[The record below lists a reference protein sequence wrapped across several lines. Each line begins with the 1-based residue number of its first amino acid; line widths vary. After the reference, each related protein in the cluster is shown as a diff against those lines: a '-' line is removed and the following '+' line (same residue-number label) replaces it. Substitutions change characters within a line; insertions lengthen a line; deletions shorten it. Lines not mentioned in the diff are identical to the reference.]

1 MSEAGEKRKI
11 DTSLPKGKPFGFMP
25 IPVDERHVEWFDAGP
40 VSFAVETRVL
50 GEAVGGMVAG
60 GGSIHLFSGDRARE
74 LVRFDCF
81 DSEPH
86 YHYLN
91 HREHVNTVWGFDSGV
106 NGPMPDW
113 VLWAVRH
120 NLPGM
125 LRSAGEQE
133 LAARVEAEGFDVSV
147 LTRVGEAVAE
157 AQNRCAA
164 DDAGLVE
171 EGVDWVQQWREKNPD
186 VAFGTE

>member
-1 MSEAGEKRKI
+1 MADQDAQKI
-11 DTSLPKGKPFGFMP
+11 DTSLPHGKVFHFMP
-25 IPVDERHVEWFDAGP
+25 IPVNEKHVEWFDAGP

-50 GEAVGGMVAG
+50 GAMQGGMATG

-91 HREHVNTVWGFDSGV
+91 HREHLNTVWCFDGAV
-106 NGPMPDW
+106 NGPMPRW
-113 VLWAVRH
+113 VLSVLRE

-125 LRSAGEQE
+125 LRAAGEDE
-133 LAARVEAEGFDVSV
+133 LAARVEAEGFDASV
-147 LTRVGEAVAE
+147 LVRVGQAVAE
-157 AQNRCAA
+157 AQDRCLNETE
-164 DDAGLVE
+164 LVE
-171 EGVDWVQQWREKNPD
+171 EGVDWVNQWREKNPN
-186 VAFGTE
+186 VAFGGN